1 LCGDGLQIVAF
12 LKFTCLFQVL
22 IGVKRE
28 LALQL
33 PNAKEKDKQKAL
45 ANHEVNIPH
54 PSHEIPPLVKALKLE
69 CGHFQQC
76 MVGKTSSQFNFEQRI
91 RHATLWSIGRANLYI

>member
-1 LCGDGLQIVAF
+1 M
-12 LKFTCLFQVL
+12 FQVL
-22 IGVKRE
+22 IGAERE

-33 PNAKEKDKQKAL
+33 PNAKEKDKQEAL
-45 ANHEVNIPH
+45 ADDEVNRPH
-54 PSHEIPPLVKALKLE
+54 PSHEIPPSMKALKIE

-91 RHATLWSIGRANLYI
+91 KHATLWSIVHW